1 MFIDYV
7 DVHLPEG
14 VSMRSIAPR
23 WPTIIADFQTLDVE
37 DDTPKKIMKKI
48 DVSNAEA
55 VILTTKIRLYKK
67 WKDLFGREVRE
78 RYRRIKERL
87 EGRKASI
94 EEYRNWI
101 RPLIR
106 RILQMREVD
115 DKTLAM
121 HSHLPMGAGM
131 PVALQYIEYW
141 AWTTGEGLEPSEH
154 HKVPRELHV
163 APGTRKSRGLLK
175 LKVRKGRVPR
185 FRIEPYDD
193 VVKSLIPHIEERH
206 GVRITKEDVLEA
218 RKRLYEEGSP
228 TWEWYVIAHFPVYI
242 THYKLPSGLDVED
255 VDFNKLS
262 VVFLTQNIML
272 VKLLELIAEEK
283 KIDAY
288 IDELLGKRVMVNGV
302 LKEID
307 ELLRGEFPEIYGKKR
322 EEKKPSLPE
331 FVSSVKK
338 SLANF
343 ENTLNKIF
351 GLKLGLTKGPYDP
364 FMRDR
369 LTYIYGRP
377 FMREIFEPLIWSYML
392 KNFGGV

>member
-1 MFIDYV
+1 
-7 DVHLPEG
+7 
-14 VSMRSIAPR
+14 
-23 WPTIIADFQTLDVE
+23 
-37 DDTPKKIMKKI
+37 
-48 DVSNAEA
+48 
-55 VILTTKIRLYKK
+55 
-67 WKDLFGREVRE
+67 
-78 RYRRIKERL
+78 
-87 EGRKASI
+87 
-94 EEYRNWI
+94 
-101 RPLIR
+101 
-106 RILQMREVD
+106 
-115 DKTLAM
+115 
-121 HSHLPMGAGM
+121 MGAGM